1 MTVQECYEDTPSKDH
16 LACHSQDI
24 GTNHHSLDL
33 FVGKTNQ
40 KGETTKDTQPKGLS
54 PTAYPFFGWTYTKE
68 SNVLYWAPS
77 TKISPY
83 KGANTG
89 H

>member
-1 MTVQECYEDTPSKDH
+1 MQDVADARITFHGTVRTLLP
-16 LACHSQDI
+16 
-24 GTNHHSLDL
+24 TTMVWDL
-33 FVGKTNQ
+33 LVGKTYR
-40 KGETTKDTQPKGLS
+40 KGETTNDTQPKGLS
-54 PTAYPFFGWTYTKE
+54 PTGYPFFGWTYTKE